1 MAQHPE
7 SNQLT
12 DIRKEKMPVSALEI
26 GMFVCEL
33 DRPWLGT
40 PFLLEG
46 VLIEDASQIA
56 TITGLC
62 EFVYI
67 DRTVS
72 LGEHYLAP
80 HKKSIA
86 IKRSHS
92 IPVHQAVMPSSNK
105 ESHVEEIKRVNN
117 NVEQRSFF
125 NIIREIQDFNQN
137 VADASN
143 FNSSNSN
150 ISKQNLS
157 YLSQDV
163 PLDNEE
169 ASTGLS
175 LSKQIKTDLSNFVS
189 SLKNWRHAIKK
200 KGRHNIE
207 SATQADENTNDS
219 EIDIANLVVEE
230 QYPIEQEISAIYP
243 VYEKTQLATRAFF
256 NAMAQNQVVDLS
268 KVDEVLN
275 EMVDSIERNS
285 DALVWLARLK
295 QTDDYSYNHA
305 MNVSITL
312 MALANFMALP
322 KKQIKD
328 LGLAG
333 LLQDIGKV
341 KIPKTLLQKR
351 EKITADEFEVFKK
364 HVDHAL
370 ALLEVTNNISSTTM
384 ITISQHHERID
395 GSGYPYQLKG
405 KQISLSGQM
414 AGLIDTYCALTSN
427 KAYAKSVYNQ
437 FALEKINALRDTKF
451 DGHLI
456 DQLVQFL
463 GMYPVSSLVELN
475 SGEVGVVIQQNSVR
489 RLQPKI
495 MVLLNPDK
503 TKNEYPPTLNLIN
516 LPLTPSGEPYKI
528 VRGLPPDS
536 YGLNINNYF
545 S

>member
-1 MAQHPE
+1 
-7 SNQLT
+7 LT
-12 DIRKEKMPVSALEI
+12 DIRKEQTPVHALAI

-46 VLIEDASQIA
+46 LLIEDAEQIA
-56 TITGLC
+56 TLAALC

-80 HKKSIA
+80 LRKSIA
-86 IKRSHS
+86 VQHHASNSMHHS
-92 IPVHQAVMPSSNK
+92 TASSPLTPSARPQENK
-105 ESHVEEIKRVNN
+105 LNQSK
-117 NVEQRSFF
+117 EQLSFF
-125 NIIREIQDFNQN
+125 KVIREIQDYKQDSNQATAQTSSHNGAN
-137 VADASN
+137 V
-143 FNSSNSN
+143 
-150 ISKQNLS
+150 NLS
-157 YLSQDV
+157 YLSQEAE
-163 PLDNEE
+163 LDTEG
-169 ASTGLS
+169 AHTGQT
-175 LSKQIKTDLSNFVS
+175 LSKQIKTDLSRFVS
-189 SLKNWRHAIKK
+189 GLKSWRPNLKRRMGNTQVSLNEALTDSSAAAHL
-200 KGRHNIE
+200 HDTLIE
-207 SATQADENTNDS
+207 EK
-219 EIDIANLVVEE
+219 
-230 QYPIEQEISAIYP
+230 YPVEQEISTIYP
-243 VYEKTQLATRAFF
+243 TYEKTQLVTREFF
-256 NAMAQNQVVDLS
+256 NAMAEGQLVDLN
-268 KVDEVLN
+268 KVDETLN
-275 EMVDSIERNS
+275 DMVDSIERNS
-285 DALVWLARLK
+285 DALLWLARLK

-305 MNVSITL
+305 LNVSIML

-341 KIPKTLLQKR
+341 KIPKDLLQKR
-351 EKITADEFEVFKK
+351 EKISAEEYEIFKK
-364 HVDHAL
+364 HVDYAL

-384 ITISQHHERID
+384 IAVSQHHERID
-395 GSGYPYQLKG
+395 GSGYPFQLKG
-405 KQISLSGQM
+405 KQISLPGQI

-427 KAYAKSVYNQ
+427 KAYAKGVYNQ
-437 FALEKINALRDTKF
+437 SALEKIHALRDSKF

-475 SGEVGVVIQQNSVR
+475 SGEIGVVIQQNSVR
-489 RLQPKI
+489 RLLPKVMI
-495 MVLLNPDK
+495 LLNPDK

-516 LPLTPSGEPYKI
+516 APLTPSGEPYKI